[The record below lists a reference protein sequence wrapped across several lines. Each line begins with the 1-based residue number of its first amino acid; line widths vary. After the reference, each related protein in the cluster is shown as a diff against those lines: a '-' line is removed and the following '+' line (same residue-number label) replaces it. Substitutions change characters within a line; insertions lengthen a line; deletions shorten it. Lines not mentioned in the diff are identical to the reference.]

1 MVRVTCTVPPAA
13 AGATTCSG
21 KAMTKPD
28 PAVAVPA
35 GTNTATKPGT
45 CTEGELIVLTLTP
58 ELEVTVALLLA
69 EAVAL
74 VVALVFP
81 AAVFEGAGVPREDA
95 GAALTAGSAVV
106 ALLTVET
113 VKSGGAVL

>member
-1 MVRVTCTVPPAA
+1 
-13 AGATTCSG
+13 
-21 KAMTKPD
+21 MTKPD

-74 VVALVFP
+74 VFP
-81 AAVFEGAGVPREDA
+81 AAVLEGAGVPMEGA
-95 GAALTAGSAVV
+95 GAALAAGSVGVV
-106 ALLTVET
+106 ALLTVGT

>member
-1 MVRVTCTVPPAA
+1 
-13 AGATTCSG
+13 
-21 KAMTKPD
+21 MTKPD

-35 GTNTATKPGT
+35 GTNTVTKPGT

-74 VVALVFP
+74 VFP
-81 AAVFEGAGVPREDA
+81 AALLEGAGVPREDA
-95 GAALTAGSAVV
+95 GAALTAGSVVVV
-106 ALLTVET
+106 ALLTVGT
-113 VKSGGAVL
+113 VKSGGATL